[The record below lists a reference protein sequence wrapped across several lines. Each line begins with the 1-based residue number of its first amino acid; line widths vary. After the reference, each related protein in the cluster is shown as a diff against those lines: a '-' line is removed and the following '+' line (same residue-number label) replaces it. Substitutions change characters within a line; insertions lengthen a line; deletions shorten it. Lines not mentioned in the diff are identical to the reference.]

1 MAAMTNRYR
10 AGQPAPQQFPDSAYE
25 SDSTE
30 QPGDLAWLAW
40 LLIAAMLTA
49 TVMFISYV
57 LGRWL

>member
-1 MAAMTNRYR
+1 MTRRYR

-25 SDSTE
+25 SESTE
-30 QPGDLAWLAW
+30 QPGDLAWFAW

-49 TVMFISYV
+49 SVMCIGYV